1 VAIAILAT
9 LKISDWWIRS
19 IIIVISQSQTFP
31 VKKCLRLM
39 TVLPSRSAVSG
50 TWSPDVNE
58 ATSVVSRCS
67 SSTSEHSSAS
77 VAYENENMVDSVNV
91 HTAATTINDVQSL
104 RASSPP
110 EPVTRRGLQSV
121 LLRYLLVCIYP
132 MFLCFVHGQIKW
144 WWWWLM
150 MMRSVNNNKNAAVVE
165 WADRTTSF
173 FIAKYFP
180 FADTVPIK
188 SVGLSTNSMHWLIHL
203 YQHKLNV

>member
-1 VAIAILAT
+1 
-9 LKISDWWIRS
+9 
-19 IIIVISQSQTFP
+19 
-31 VKKCLRLM
+31 M

-110 EPVTRRGLQSV
+110 EPVTRRGLLCIPSYYDTLIIIRTQLSLSGPIVLQVFLSQS
-121 LLRYLLVCIYP
+121 I
-132 MFLCFVHGQIKW
+132 FLSQTLCQSRV
-144 WWWWLM
+144 
-150 MMRSVNNNKNAAVVE
+150 
-165 WADRTTSF
+165 
-173 FIAKYFP
+173 
-180 FADTVPIK
+180 
-188 SVGLSTNSMHWLIHL
+188 
-203 YQHKLNV
+203 